1 MSFCRC
7 LFFVSHLPPCDDDA
21 KLENFLSCFAK
32 KDEESLTT
40 CLITSFVCTTTWG
53 FPSETMRLMRDFLV
67 LEEIVFIICFAQLN
81 SFNNLDDSQQGK
93 WFANKVHE
101 AENSQNT
108 VYASVGKTTTRAR
121 CYLMLISWEPHMWP
135 FLLLLLSLL
144 LASFFLSSSSTTNT
158 VVRPFTL
165 VLCSPY
171 HRSQEEEFDLI
182 PFHTLRAF

>member
-21 KLENFLSCFAK
+21 KLEIFLSCFAK

-40 CLITSFVCTTTWG
+40 CLITSFVCTTTRG

-93 WFANKVHE
+93 
-101 AENSQNT
+101 
-108 VYASVGKTTTRAR
+108 
-121 CYLMLISWEPHMWP
+121 
-135 FLLLLLSLL
+135 
-144 LASFFLSSSSTTNT
+144 
-158 VVRPFTL
+158 
-165 VLCSPY
+165 
-171 HRSQEEEFDLI
+171 
-182 PFHTLRAF
+182 